1 MPDPSRPDPRPDPS
15 LPEPLD
21 RQPNQREQQRLETRR
36 KVFEAAVAVFR
47 RDGVQECRIEDIA
60 TLAGVSRGTFY
71 FHFPTKDAVL
81 VEFLGE
87 AEAEFVE
94 LVAALPESATIE
106 EVVAATAQAM
116 ATTWSADPRLFVEV
130 GVVALRRTA
139 DSLKS
144 REAAYG
150 IREEL
155 ARRFVLASSRGELM
169 YGVPP
174 QSLADLILASF
185 FAVAMGW
192 TQSHPDISLEAALQG
207 AGFLFLHGARA
218 KV

>member
-1 MPDPSRPDPRPDPS
+1 MSDADKPMT
-15 LPEPLD
+15 
-21 RQPNQREQQRLETRR
+21 QRDVQRLETRR
-36 KVFEAAVAVFR
+36 KVFEAAIEVFR

-60 TLAGVSRGTFY
+60 QLAGVSRGTFY

-81 VEFLGE
+81 QEFLAD
-87 AEAEFVE
+87 AEQAFVD
-94 LVAALPESATIE
+94 VVGALPDDADIDQ
-106 EVVAATAQAM
+106 VVSTTASAM
-116 ATTWSADPRLFVEV
+116 ADSWASDPALFVEV

-139 DSLKS
+139 DSLKI

-155 ARRFVLASSRGELM
+155 GRRFQAAGQRGELID
-169 YGVPP
+169 GIPP

-192 TQSHPDISLEAALQG
+192 TQNQPDIDLDTALQG

-218 KV
+218 PQ

>member
-1 MPDPSRPDPRPDPS
+1 MSDEQDKPRTLRD
-15 LPEPLD
+15 
-21 RQPNQREQQRLETRR
+21 QQRLETRR
-36 KVFEAAVAVFR
+36 KVFEAAVEIFR

-60 TLAGVSRGTFY
+60 SLAGVSRGTFY
-71 FHFPTKDAVL
+71 FHFPTKDVVL
-81 VEFLGE
+81 TEFLGE
-87 AEAEFVE
+87 AEANFVE
-94 LVAALPESATIE
+94 AVQALPAHASIE
-106 EVVAATAQAM
+106 EVVGATAQAM
-116 ATTWSADPRLFVEV
+116 ADSWSADPRLFVEV

-155 ARRFVLASSRGELM
+155 ARRFVAAGERGELID
-169 YGVPP
+169 GVPP

-192 TQSHPDISLEAALQG
+192 TQTHPDISLESALQG

-218 KV
+218 KPAG

>member
-1 MPDPSRPDPRPDPS
+1 MPDSSAPDA
-15 LPEPLD
+15 LD

-36 KVFEAAVAVFR
+36 RVFEAAIEVFR
-47 RDGVQECRIEDIA
+47 RDGVQECRVEDIA

-81 VEFLGE
+81 ADFLGE

-94 LVAALPESATIE
+94 RVAALPEQATIE
-106 EVVAATAQAM
+106 EVVDATALAI
-116 ATTWSADPRLFVEV
+116 ASSWSTDPRLFVEV
-130 GVVALRRTA
+130 GLVALRRTA
-139 DSLKS
+139 DSLQS

-155 ARRFVLASSRGELM
+155 ARRFEGASARGELIH
-169 YGVPP
+169 GVPP

-192 TQSHPDISLEAALQG
+192 TQNHPEISLEAALQG

-218 KV
+218 KG

>member
-1 MPDPSRPDPRPDPS
+1 MSDQDKPMT
-15 LPEPLD
+15 
-21 RQPNQREQQRLETRR
+21 QRDLQRIETRR
-36 KVFEAAVAVFR
+36 KVFEAAIEVFR

-60 TLAGVSRGTFY
+60 QLAGVSRGTFY

-81 VEFLGE
+81 QEYLGE
-87 AEAEFVE
+87 AEQDFVD
-94 LVAALPESATIE
+94 VVGALPEEADIDQ
-106 EVVAATAQAM
+106 VVSVTAAAM
-116 ATTWSADPRLFVEV
+116 ADSWAGDPGLFVEV

-155 ARRFVLASSRGELM
+155 ARRFLAAAERGELID
-169 YGVPP
+169 GIPP

-192 TQSHPDISLEAALQG
+192 TQNRPDIDLATALQG

-218 KV
+218 QEGS